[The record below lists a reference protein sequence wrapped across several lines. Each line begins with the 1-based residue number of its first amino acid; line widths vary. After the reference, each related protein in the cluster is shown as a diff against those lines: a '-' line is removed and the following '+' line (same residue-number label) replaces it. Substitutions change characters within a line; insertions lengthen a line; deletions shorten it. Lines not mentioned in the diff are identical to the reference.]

1 MRPRQ
6 RVLLTPSKSSGPPQ
20 LLSDKRPAS
29 VTHLGSTLLQHR
41 GRGSHLLST
50 GDPPLC
56 FLTLT
61 KCKFSNSFV
70 LTFIQNAGVC
80 THRMANHASNQ
91 GLAGGGLTSVPEPSL
106 SAWMESEERFSN
118 RSTRPLGQRTCT
130 QSIFVAPPRP
140 KWTRMSLLE
149 M

>member
-20 LLSDKRPAS
+20 SLSDKRPAS

-70 LTFIQNAGVC
+70 LTFIQNAGGVC
-80 THRMANHASNQ
+80 LPLMANDPPQS
-91 GLAGGGLTSVPEPSL
+91 GLGCRRSDQRPGIPS
-106 SAWMESEERFSN
+106 
-118 RSTRPLGQRTCT
+118 
-130 QSIFVAPPRP
+130 
-140 KWTRMSLLE
+140 
-149 M
+149 